1 MTYFKIN
8 EIDYSMYVNK
18 LLVGTEHIY
27 KGRTNASG
35 NTVVKRI
42 NTKRTLEV
50 GIIPLD
56 DFVMSNL
63 QYLLNNFTVTVTFLD
78 PATKRLETIKCMVSV
93 HSVDYYTIQ
102 DSDVRFKAFSLT
114 FKEL

>member
-35 NTVVKRI
+35 NTIVKRI

-56 DFVMSNL
+56 ENAMANL
-63 QYLLNNFTVTVTFLD
+63 QYLLNQFTLTVSFLN
-78 PATKRLETIKCMVSV
+78 PETKELENIKCMVSV
-93 HSVDYYTIQ
+93 QSVEYYTIQ
-102 DSDVRFKAFSLT
+102 NSDVRFKAFSLV